1 MKASQ
6 IHNEFVTLLER
17 NGLECG
23 FSCQQ
28 WFGGSGRTSRNIV
41 KLSGSVDC
49 LVYFKVRSAEP
60 YRWGVTA
67 NRLRE
72 LKQSRKK
79 WVVVLLFESAET
91 GYFLESGDVDN
102 YMSIWPIAS
111 DGDYKVEPGT
121 YLQYNKPFHSFSEFL
136 AELMV
141 D

>member
-1 MKASQ
+1 
-6 IHNEFVTLLER
+6 
-17 NGLECG
+17 
-23 FSCQQ
+23 
-28 WFGGSGRTSRNIV
+28 
-41 KLSGSVDC
+41 
-49 LVYFKVRSAEP
+49 VYFKVRSAEP